1 MELSPSR
8 DPAKY
13 RTKRY
18 MPNNSLV
25 VQGSSDQLTK
35 RRNLSELAN
44 RSSPKDCDG
53 ESETVPLVKPKSVGS
68 ADKSESHI
76 KFVLANDLTKG
87 SVAVED
93 ENVDVGAKE
102 SDGIYRVVLHSH

>member
-53 ESETVPLVKPKSVGS
+53 ESETVPLVKPTSVGS
-68 ADKSESHI
+68 TDKPKPI

-87 SVAVED
+87 SVAVEG
-93 ENVDVGAKE
+93 ENVAVGAKD